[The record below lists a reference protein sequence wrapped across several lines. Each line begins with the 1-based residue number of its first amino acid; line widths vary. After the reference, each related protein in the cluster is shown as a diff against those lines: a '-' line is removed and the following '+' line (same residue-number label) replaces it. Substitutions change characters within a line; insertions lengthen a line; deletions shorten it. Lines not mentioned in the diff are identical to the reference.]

1 MKEIRAENKKKN
13 ALKIKRV
20 QEVVENCV
28 ILGLPLFPSP
38 SPPPPPKKK
47 RGGERKQING

>member
-28 ILGLPLFPSP
+28 ILGLPLFPTP
-38 SPPPPPKKK
+38 HLPTPQKK
-47 RGGERKQING
+47 GERKQING